1 MDHQAIG
8 PVLEVWKHPP
18 GRGRALSVSVKVMV
32 PRRPRP
38 PAWAKQIASGA
49 LGGLPLSLAE
59 VVGSSGNGSV
69 GSGG

>member
-38 PAWAKQIASGA
+38 PAWAKQIASRV
-49 LGGLPLSLAE
+49 LW
-59 VVGSSGNGSV
+59 VVYP
-69 GSGG
+69 